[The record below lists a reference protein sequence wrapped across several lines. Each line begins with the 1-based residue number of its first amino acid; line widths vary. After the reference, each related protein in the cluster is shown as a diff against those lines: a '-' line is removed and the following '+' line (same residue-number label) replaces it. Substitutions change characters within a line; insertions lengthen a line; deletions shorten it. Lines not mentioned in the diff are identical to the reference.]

1 LAIGSQRAALGRVA
15 READIEKSNNVGLPR
30 SSASRREAAALVSL
44 EEDVDDLDL
53 LAYHEPRQ
61 READRI
67 GKLASEGVRAF
78 IPVGIDGDLLDEG
91 VEGPIPH
98 ASSSKRA
105 RACPIWSRLADC
117 ARPSRRTKRSVE
129 IDLMSSDF
137 A

>member
-1 LAIGSQRAALGRVA
+1 M
-15 READIEKSNNVGLPR
+15 GLPR
-30 SSASRREAAALVSL
+30 SSASRREAAARVSL

-67 GKLASEGVRAF
+67 GNWQAKASE
-78 IPVGIDGDLLDEG
+78 PSGIDGDLLDEG